1 MKNKRL
7 LGVLLALAVLVIGIL
22 VYQSVDKQNRKNSQS
37 GTFKVGVLQYVSHNA
52 LDEIYRGIKAG
63 LKEEGYSGKKIKI
76 DFMNAEGDQSKVQT
90 MSQTLVNHKNDV
102 LIGIATPAAQG
113 LASATKE
120 TPIIMG
126 AVTDPVGAKLVKD
139 LKKPNGNV
147 TGVSDKTPISD
158 QVSLI
163 KKLTPDV
170 KTVGILYSSSEDNSK
185 SQVEEFKKIAEK
197 KGYRVLEYSVP
208 STNEIAT
215 TMNVMLDKTDAV
227 WIPLDNTIASAFPT
241 VVSAA
246 KIAKKPIYPSVD
258 TMVTEGGL
266 ASVVVDQYK
275 LGVATGK
282 MAVKVFEGKKVS
294 QLPVDIFDKGTPVVN
309 KKVAKELGI
318 DIPSDI
324 LKKAKQ
330 QKNQ

>member
-7 LGVLLALAVLVIGIL
+7 IGVLAALAMLVIGII
-22 VYQSVDKQNRKNSQS
+22 VYQSLSSQNQKSSQS
-37 GTFKVGVLQYVSHNA
+37 DTFKVGVLQYVSHNA

-63 LKEEGYSGKKIKI
+63 MKEEGYSGKKIKI

-113 LASATKE
+113 LASATKD
-120 TPIIMG
+120 TPIVMG
-126 AVTDPVGAKLVKD
+126 AVTDPVGAKLVKN
-139 LKKPNGNV
+139 LKKPDGNV
-147 TGVSDKTPISD
+147 TGVSDKTPIKA
-158 QVSLI
+158 QVDLV
-163 KKLTPDV
+163 KTLTPKV
-170 KTVGILYSSSEDNSK
+170 KTIGVIYSSSEDNSK
-185 SQVEEFKKIAEK
+185 SQVAEFKKRAEK
-197 KGYRVLEYSVP
+197 KGYEVLEYSVP

-215 TMNVMLDKTDAV
+215 TMNVMLEKADAV

-246 KIAKKPIYPSVD
+246 KAAKKPIYPSVD
-258 TMVTEGGL
+258 TMVNEGGL
-266 ASVVVDQYK
+266 ASVVVDQYE

-282 MAVKVFEGKKVS
+282 MAVKLFEGKNVS
-294 QLPVDIFDKGTPVVN
+294 DLPVNIFDKGTPVVN

-318 DIPSDI
+318 TIPADV
-324 LKKAKQ
+324 LKKT
-330 QKNQ
+330 KNK